1 MTATLEPSTQGTATT
16 TIVTRIRDRARETPS
31 GVAMRSKEKG
41 LWRETSWSEYWDDV
55 LDVAHALLDLGV
67 QRGDRVAIQ
76 SENRREWLV
85 ADLATVAVGGVTVGL
100 YPTNPPAEVVH
111 VLRDSGARVLVAEDQ
126 EQLDKALEVSG
137 ELPALEHLLYV
148 EPRGIRGRYT
158 DPRLLFW
165 ADLLERGRAHRAAHP
180 GAVEQEMARTSSGDL
195 MTLIYTSGTTGAPK
209 GAMLTVGNC
218 EATIAAL
225 TGPAGLLD
233 PPAGP
238 KDQSLSYLPLCH
250 VAERI
255 FTTWNNAATGI
266 QVNFAESIDTVP
278 ENLREIQPTF
288 FFAVPRIWEKLLATV
303 QIKQSAASTLKRNAG
318 NLGLALSAKVGAA
331 MEANGGRHTAGSR
344 VLHGIAWV
352 LVVRA
357 LRERL
362 GLRRVR
368 WAGCGAAPVSV
379 EVLRFFLG
387 LGVPVHEV
395 YGMTE
400 NTASATANRPGR
412 IRLGTV
418 GEPHDSVELRIDE
431 TTGEVLTRGAATFAG
446 YWNRPDA
453 TAEAVDAE
461 GWLHTGD
468 VGVLEDGRLRIT
480 DRMKDIMITAGGKNV
495 APSEIE
501 NAVKVSPLV
510 KECVVVGDRR
520 PYLTALI
527 GIEPDTVGD
536 WAQKQRIAFTTYRD
550 LTEREEVR
558 AAVQEIVDGVNAG
571 LNPVEQI
578 KTFRLL
584 PKLLDHEDGEL
595 TATQKVRRSALAE
608 RYSSLVESMYSSS
621 AAARGARS

>member
-1 MTATLEPSTQGTATT
+1 MTTLQERGTQGTGTT
-16 TIVTRIRDRARETPS
+16 TIVTRVRDRARDTPS
-31 GVAMRSKEKG
+31 GVAMRSKLRG
-41 LWRETSWSEYWDDV
+41 LWQETSWSQYWDDV
-55 LDVAHALLDLGV
+55 LDVAHALLDLGL

-111 VLRDSGARVLVAEDQ
+111 VLRDSGARVLLAEDQ

-137 ELPALEHLLYV
+137 ELPGLRAPGLRRAPRRPRALHRPAAAVLGGPAG
-148 EPRGIRGRYT
+148 PR
-158 DPRLLFW
+158 
-165 ADLLERGRAHRAAHP
+165 P
-180 GAVEQEMARTSSGDL
+180 GAPRRAPRRRRAGHGPDRQRRPDDPDL
-195 MTLIYTSGTTGAPK
+195 HLGHDGAPK
-209 GAMLTVGNC
+209 GAMLTVGNV

-238 KDQSLSYLPLCH
+238 KDQSLSYLPLSH

-303 QIKQSAASTLKRNAG
+303 QIKQSAASPLKRNAG
-318 NLGLALSAKVGAA
+318 NLGLRLSTRVAAA
-331 MEANGGRHTAGSR
+331 MEANGGKHTAGSR
-344 VLHGIAWV
+344 VLHGLAWV

-368 WAGCGAAPVSV
+368 WAGCGAAPVST

-387 LGVPVHEV
+387 LGVPVYEL

-400 NTASATANRPGR
+400 NSASATANRPGR
-412 IRLGTV
+412 WRLGSV
-418 GEPHDSVELRIDE
+418 GVAHPSVELRIDE
-431 TTGEVLTRGAATFAG
+431 ATGEVLTRGPATFIG
-446 YWNRPDA
+446 YWQRPDA

-461 GWLHTGD
+461 GWLYTGD

-480 DRMKDIMITAGGKNV
+480 DRMKDIMITAGGKNI

-501 NAVKVSPLV
+501 NAVKVSPMI
-510 KECVVVGDRR
+510 KETC
-520 PYLTALI
+520 
-527 GIEPDTVGD
+527 
-536 WAQKQRIAFTTYRD
+536 
-550 LTEREEVR
+550 
-558 AAVQEIVDGVNAG
+558 
-571 LNPVEQI
+571 
-578 KTFRLL
+578 
-584 PKLLDHEDGEL
+584 
-595 TATQKVRRSALAE
+595 
-608 RYSSLVESMYSSS
+608 SS
-621 AAARGARS
+621 ATAGAT

>member
-1 MTATLEPSTQGTATT
+1 MTTTTEPSTRGTATT
-16 TIVTRIRDRARETPS
+16 TVVTRVRDRARETPT
-31 GVAMRSKEKG
+31 GVAMRSKERG
-41 LWRETSWSEYWDDV
+41 LWRETSWSQYWDDV
-55 LDVAHALLDLGV
+55 LDVAHAYLDLGV
-67 QRGDRVAIQ
+67 VRGDRVAIQ

-85 ADLATVAVGGVTVGL
+85 ADLAAVAVGAVTVGL

-111 VLRDSGARVLVAEDQ
+111 VLRDSGARLLVAEDQ
-126 EQLDKALEVSG
+126 EQLDKALEVSA
-137 ELPALEHLLYV
+137 ELPALEHLLYL

-158 DPRLLFW
+158 DARLLFW
-165 ADLLERGRAHRAAHP
+165 EDLLERGRAHRAAHP

-209 GAMLTVGNC
+209 GAMLTVGNV
-218 EATIAAL
+218 EATVTAL

-238 KDQSLSYLPLCH
+238 KDLSLSYLPLCH

-303 QIKQSAASTLKRNAG
+303 QVKQSAASTLKRNVG
-318 NLGLALSAKVGAA
+318 NLGLRLSAKVAAA

-357 LRERL
+357 LRDRL

-379 EVLRFFLG
+379 DVLRFFMG

-453 TAEAVDAE
+453 TAEAIDAD

-501 NAVKVSPLV
+501 NAVKVSPLI
-510 KECVVVGDRR
+510 KECVVIGDRR

-550 LTEREEVR
+550 LTERVEVR
-558 AAVQEIVDGVNAG
+558 ELVQGIVDGVNAG

-608 RYSSLVESMYSSS
+608 RYTPLVESMYSK
-621 AAARGARS
+621 GARS

>member
-1 MTATLEPSTQGTATT
+1 MTTTLEPSTQGTGTT
-16 TIVTRIRDRARETPS
+16 TVVTRVRDRACETPT

-41 LWRETSWSEYWDDV
+41 LWRETSWSQYWDDV
-55 LDVAHALLDLGV
+55 LDVAHAYLDLGV

-85 ADLATVAVGGVTVGL
+85 ADLAAVAVGAVTVGL

-126 EQLDKALEVSG
+126 EQLDKALEVSA
-137 ELPALEHLLYV
+137 ELPALEHLLYI

-158 DPRLLFW
+158 DARLTSW
-165 ADLLERGRAHRAAHP
+165 ADLLDRGRAHRAAHP
-180 GAVEQEMARTSSGDL
+180 GAVEQAMAQTQPGDL

-209 GAMLTVGNC
+209 GAMLTVGNV

-238 KDQSLSYLPLCH
+238 KDLSLSYLPLCH

-303 QIKQSAASTLKRNAG
+303 QVKQSAASTLKRNAG
-318 NLGLALSAKVGAA
+318 NLGLALSAKVATA
-331 MEANGGRHTAGSR
+331 MEANGGKHTAGSR
-344 VLHGIAWV
+344 LLHGIAWV

-357 LRERL
+357 LRDRL

-379 EVLRFFLG
+379 DVLRFFMG
-387 LGVPVHEV
+387 IGVPVHEV

-431 TTGEVLTRGAATFAG
+431 GTGEVLTRGPATFAG

-453 TAEAVDAE
+453 TAEAIDAD

-501 NAVKVSPLV
+501 NAVKVSPLI
-510 KECVVVGDRR
+510 KECVVIGDRR

-550 LTEREEVR
+550 LTERAEVKEL
-558 AAVQEIVDGVNAG
+558 VQGIVDGVNAG

-608 RYSSLVESMYSSS
+608 RYTPLVESMYSK
-621 AAARGARS
+621 GARS

>member
-1 MTATLEPSTQGTATT
+1 MTTTAQPSTQGTGTT
-16 TIVTRIRDRARETPS
+16 TVVTRVRDRARDTPT

-41 LWRETSWSEYWDDV
+41 LWRETSWSQYWDDV
-55 LDVAHALLDLGV
+55 LDVAHAYLDLGV

-76 SENRREWLV
+76 SENRKEWLV
-85 ADLATVAVGGVTVGL
+85 ADLAAVAVGAVTVGL

-111 VLRDSGARVLVAEDQ
+111 VLRDSGARVLLAEDQ
-126 EQLDKALEVSG
+126 EQLDKALEVSA
-137 ELPALEHLLYV
+137 ELPALEHLLYL

-158 DPRLLFW
+158 DRRLLFW
-165 ADLLERGRAHRAAHP
+165 EDLLDRGRAHRAAHP
-180 GAVEQEMARTSSGDL
+180 GAVEQAMAQTQPGDL

-209 GAMLTVGNC
+209 GAMLTVGNV
-218 EATIAAL
+218 EATVTAL

-238 KDQSLSYLPLCH
+238 KDLSLSYLPLCH

-303 QIKQSAASTLKRNAG
+303 QVKQSAASTLKRNAG
-318 NLGLALSAKVGAA
+318 NLGLKLSEKVATA

-357 LRERL
+357 LRDRL

-379 EVLRFFLG
+379 DVLRFFMG

-431 TTGEVLTRGAATFAG
+431 TTGEVLTRGPATFAG

-453 TAEAVDAE
+453 TAEAIDAE

-468 VGVLEDGRLRIT
+468 VGVMEDGRLRIT

-501 NAVKVSPLV
+501 NAVKVSPLIKV
-510 KECVVVGDRR
+510 CVVIGDRR

-550 LTEREEVR
+550 LTERVEVR
-558 AAVQEIVDGVNAG
+558 ELVQGIVDGVNAG

-578 KTFRLL
+578 KSFRLL

-608 RYSSLVESMYSSS
+608 RYTPLVESMYSK
-621 AAARGARS
+621 GARP

>member
-1 MTATLEPSTQGTATT
+1 MTTTLEPSTQGTGTT
-16 TIVTRIRDRARETPS
+16 TVVTRVRDRARDTPT

-41 LWRETSWSEYWDDV
+41 LWRETSWSQYWDDV
-55 LDVAHALLDLGV
+55 LDVAHAYLDLGIS
-67 QRGDRVAIQ
+67 RGDRVAIQ
-76 SENRREWLV
+76 SENRKEWLV
-85 ADLATVAVGGVTVGL
+85 ADLAAVAVGAVTVGL

-111 VLRDSGARVLVAEDQ
+111 VLRDSGARLLVAEDQ
-126 EQLDKALEVSG
+126 EQLDKALEVSA
-137 ELPALEHLLYV
+137 ELPGLEHLVYL

-158 DPRLLFW
+158 DGRLLFW
-165 ADLLERGRAHRAAHP
+165 DDLLDRGRAHRAAHP
-180 GAVEQEMARTSSGDL
+180 GAVEQAMAQTQPGDL

-209 GAMLTVGNC
+209 GAMLTVGNV
-218 EATIAAL
+218 EATIASL

-238 KDQSLSYLPLCH
+238 KDLSLSYLPLCH

-303 QIKQSAASTLKRNAG
+303 QVKQSAASTLKRNAG
-318 NLGLALSAKVGAA
+318 NLGLALSSKVAA
-331 MEANGGRHTAGSR
+331 TMEAHGGKHTAGSR

-357 LRERL
+357 LRDRL

-379 EVLRFFLG
+379 DVLRFFMG
-387 LGVPVHEV
+387 IGVPVHEV

-431 TTGEVLTRGAATFAG
+431 TTGEVLTRGPATFAG

-453 TAEAVDAE
+453 TAEAIDAE

-501 NAVKVSPLV
+501 NAVKVSPLI
-510 KECVVVGDRR
+510 KECVVIGDRR
-520 PYLTALI
+520 PYLSALI

-550 LTEREEVR
+550 LTERAEVKEL
-558 AAVQEIVDGVNAG
+558 VQGIVDGVNAG

-608 RYSSLVESMYSSS
+608 RYSTLVESMYSK
-621 AAARGARS
+621 GARS